1 MSSPVEKDLT
11 VRVQLQKGLQKY
23 LDRGDITEIAVNR
36 PGFVWVEEASGWRRY
51 EDINFTYDYLAK
63 LGNVCAVYGGEN
75 KTLDSAHPVLSVE
88 LPDGER
94 AQFVMP
100 PACKNGTISLTVRK
114 ISKDVIGLDSYI
126 QNGYFSHIRPK
137 DSLDPINEELSALY
151 KGTFDTDKAP
161 DTLNLLRA
169 EFLKR
174 CVETG
179 KTIVIAGETGSGK
192 TTFMKALMQHL
203 PFAKD
208 SVSELLPSQSLP
220 DRHAAYPVL
229 FLHVLRIRL
238 HPADLLPAS
247 YSISPRLSVSFHLFA
262 PEWRVLNGH
271 YNSED

>member
-36 PGFVWVEEASGWRRY
+36 PGFVWVEESSGWRCY
-51 EDINFTYDYLAK
+51 EDKNFTYDYLAK

-100 PACKNGTISLTVRK
+100 PACKNGTVSLTVRK

-192 TTFMKALMQHL
+192 TTFMKALMQHR
-203 PFAKD
+203 PNA
-208 SVSELLPSQSLP
+208 Q
-220 DRHAAYPVL
+220 Y
-229 FLHVLRIRL
+229 
-238 HPADLLPAS
+238 
-247 YSISPRLSVSFHLFA
+247 
-262 PEWRVLNGH
+262 
-271 YNSED
+271 